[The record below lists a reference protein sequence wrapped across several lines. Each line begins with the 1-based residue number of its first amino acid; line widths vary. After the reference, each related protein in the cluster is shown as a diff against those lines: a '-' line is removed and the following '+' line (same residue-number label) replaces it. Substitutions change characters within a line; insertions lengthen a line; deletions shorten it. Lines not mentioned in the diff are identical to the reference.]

1 MQILQTCLDDIFPGT
16 RWCVHKGGTSIHILW
31 FLGGIQH
38 LRNAAQDTTGINR
51 RQLHKKF
58 SAQIAKCW
66 EGHGTRNGHGYGCPS
81 PYSLARLYAARLPGC
96 PACPAIWL
104 ILDETNP
111 NFAIFICMYFCEWP
125 TKKFFAQS
133 FYDFI
138 WQHPTSSGAK
148 ETRAAWKVISH
159 RVTTNATPTR
169 HRPCPMHT
177 HICMYVCVYVC
188 LAVLST
194 TSNSPSTRRSPTC
207 PLSWFYFCYWF
218 ASGLGT
224 I

>member
-96 PACPAIWL
+96 PAARHVQPFGLSLMKL
-104 ILDETNP
+104 IPTLPFLYACISASGPQKSFLP
-111 NFAIFICMYFCEWP
+111 NLF
-125 TKKFFAQS
+125 
-133 FYDFI
+133 
-138 WQHPTSSGAK
+138 
-148 ETRAAWKVISH
+148 
-159 RVTTNATPTR
+159 
-169 HRPCPMHT
+169 
-177 HICMYVCVYVC
+177 
-188 LAVLST
+188 T
-194 TSNSPSTRRSPTC
+194 TSFDSIQQAPAQKKREQHEK
-207 PLSWFYFCYWF
+207 
-218 ASGLGT
+218 
-224 I
+224 